1 MEITKVCQ
9 TASSWILIYPV
20 IPLTYRFL
28 NHPSSKLRRI
38 GRPRTT
44 LRGIYIISEIIHR
57 FSPSSIMI
65 PASHPPVARPL
76 ALRSAFNRAPPSFW
90 RLRRGDR
97 SDYEPM
103 LSLFRRFRQR
113 PGELIARSPS
123 NSHSKTTAA
132 ARGTVR
138 WNEYAGEDI
147 WKAWSGTM
155 AGMPAEAT
163 AAVRGTIFRCSG
175 ALYGRTIEQTG
186 GREGLEL
193 FRGGNLAGASSSGLH
208 A

>member
-9 TASSWILIYPV
+9 LTASSRILIYPV

-44 LRGIYIISEIIHR
+44 LRGIYIIFEIIVNHDAGI
-57 FSPSSIMI
+57 PSSRRS
-65 PASHPPVARPL
+65 AL

-155 AGMPAEAT
+155 AGMT
-163 AAVRGTIFRCSG
+163 APS
-175 ALYGRTIEQTG
+175 
-186 GREGLEL
+186 EGSRDNIQM
-193 FRGGNLAGASSSGLH
+193 FWSSLRPYD
-208 A
+208 